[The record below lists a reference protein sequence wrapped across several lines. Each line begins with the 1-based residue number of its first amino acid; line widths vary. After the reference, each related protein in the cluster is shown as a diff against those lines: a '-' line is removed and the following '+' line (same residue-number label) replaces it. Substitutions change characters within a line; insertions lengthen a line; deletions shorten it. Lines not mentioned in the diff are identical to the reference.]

1 MSFDN
6 PLQKQLPWRWTEGDF
21 TVTRSNAWS
30 GPGCHEGCGVLLYTD
45 ANGKLVKVE
54 GDPDNPFNQGRL
66 CVRCLAL
73 PDVTYHPDRLLYP
86 QKRVGERGEDK
97 WERISWEEAY
107 DTIVT
112 RFNGYKKEFG
122 PQSVVFNQGTG
133 RDVTW
138 ANGRLCYG
146 FGSPNSSDFQS
157 GMACYL
163 PRLSSLYATTGSFL
177 VADCSQH
184 FPDRY
189 DDPRWTAPECIVIW
203 GCNPIISNADGFFG
217 HWITDCLKLG
227 SKLIVV
233 DPRLTWLAAKADI
246 WLQIRPGTDAAM
258 ALAWLDVII
267 KEELYD
273 VDFVEMWTL
282 GFEELAKR
290 VAEYPVDK
298 MAEITWV
305 PREKI
310 EAAARMYATSKPA
323 AIQWGLAIDM
333 TKESLPAGQA
343 ITALWSITGNVD
355 IPGGMVT
362 VALPY
367 GADIWGGDWGYSNLP
382 AEVKNLR
389 IGLDK
394 YPLLRWGLPLAQ
406 ADEIVEAML
415 TDEPYPIKA
424 IWLVG
429 SNALACMGA
438 DPGKL
443 MTALRRMEFVVNID
457 LFKTPTAVAC
467 ADLLLPVV
475 TFPEK
480 NGLRAVWYHIGNINQ
495 AIEPVGEGKSDAQIA
510 IELGHRF
517 DPEAV
522 PWESAEEYF
531 DTVLEGTEMTFEEM
545 REAGGTLYT
554 DFEYKKYEKGYER
567 GDGELGFNTPSGR
580 IELYSTAY
588 ERSGLDPLP
597 YFEEPTESPFSTPE
611 LYEEYPIVLTSGAR
625 HWASFHSEHRQVRRL
640 RALRPD
646 PIVEIHPETAAK
658 YGIKEGDWIW
668 IENHR
673 DRVQRK
679 AQLTTILDPR
689 VINADHG
696 WWYPE
701 KEAAEP
707 SLFGMWDVNFNK
719 LVPWDPGR
727 SGFGANYKSLLC
739 KIYKVAEGEEAQS
752 RLD

>member
-1 MSFDN
+1 MDFDN
-6 PLQKQLPWRWTEGDF
+6 PLQKQLPWRWQEGDL

-30 GPGCHEGCGVLLYTD
+30 GPGCHEGCGVLIYTD
-45 ANGKLVKVE
+45 KEGKMVKVE
-54 GDPDNPFNQGRL
+54 GDPENPFNQGRL

-73 PDVTYHPDRLLYP
+73 PEVTYHPDRLLYP

-97 WERISWEEAY
+97 WERVSWEEAY

-112 RFNGYKKEFG
+112 KFNAYKAEFG

-189 DDPRWTAPECIVIW
+189 DEPSWTRPECIVIW
-203 GCNPIISNADGFFG
+203 GCNPIISNADGFLG
-217 HWITDCLKLG
+217 HWIVDCMKLG
-227 SKLIVV
+227 SKLIVI

-267 KEELYD
+267 NEKLYD
-273 VDFVEMWTL
+273 EDFVEMWTL
-282 GFEELAKR
+282 GFDELAGR
-290 VAEYPVDK
+290 VAEYPVEK

-305 PREKI
+305 PQEKI
-310 EAAARMYATSKPA
+310 EAAARLYATSKPA

-367 GADIWGGDWGYSNLP
+367 GADIWGGDWGYSHLSP
-382 AEVKNLR
+382 EAKAVR

-394 YPLLRWGLPLAQ
+394 YPLLQWGLPLAQ

-415 TDEPYPIKA
+415 TDDPYPIKA

-438 DPGKL
+438 DPEKL
-443 MTALRRMEFVVNID
+443 MKALNRMEFVVNID

-467 ADLLLPVV
+467 ADLLLPVL
-475 TFPEK
+475 TYPEK
-480 NGLRAVWYHIGNINQ
+480 NGLRAVWYHIGNINK
-495 AIEPVGEGKSDAQIA
+495 AIEPVGEGKSDAQLA
-510 IELGHRF
+510 IELGHIF
-517 DPEAV
+517 NPDLV
-522 PWESAEEYF
+522 PWETVEEYF
-531 DTVLEGTEMTFEEM
+531 DAVLEGTEMTFEEM
-545 REAGGTLYT
+545 RDAGAVLYT

-611 LYEEYPIVLTSGAR
+611 MYEEYPIVLTSGAR
-625 HWASFHSEHRQVRRL
+625 HWASFHSEHRQIHRL
-640 RALRPD
+640 RAMRPD

-658 YGIKEGDWIW
+658 YGVGEGDWIW

-673 DRVQRK
+673 GRVQRK
-679 AQLTTILDPR
+679 VQLTTILDPR

-701 KEAAEP
+701 KEPAAP
-707 SLFGMWDVNFNK
+707 SLYGMWDVNFNK
-719 LVPWDPGR
+719 LIPWDPGR

-739 KIYKVAEGEEAQS
+739 KIYKVNQGEEAQS
-752 RLD
+752 WLP

>member
-1 MSFDN
+1 MSNDT
-6 PLQKQLPWRWTEGDF
+6 PLQKKLPWRWTEGDL

-45 ANGKLVKVE
+45 SAGTLVKVE
-54 GDPDNPFNQGRL
+54 GDPENPFNQGRL

-73 PDVTYHPDRLLYP
+73 PEVTYHPDRLLFP
-86 QKRVGERGEDK
+86 QKRAGERGEDK

-107 DTIVT
+107 DTIVEK
-112 RFNGYKKEFG
+112 FNGYKEEFG
-122 PQSVVFNQGTG
+122 AESVVFCQGTG

-163 PRLSSLYATTGSFL
+163 PRLASLYATTGNFL
-177 VADCSQH
+177 VADCSQY
-184 FPDRY
+184 FPARY
-189 DDPRWTAPECIVIW
+189 DDPRWTPSECIVVW

-217 HWITDCLKLG
+217 HWVVDCMQRG

-267 KEELYD
+267 REGLYD
-273 VDFVEMWTL
+273 EDFVEKWTL
-282 GFEELAKR
+282 GFDRLAER
-290 VAEYPVDK
+290 VAEYPVAE
-298 MAEITWV
+298 MAKVTWV
-305 PREKI
+305 PQEKI
-310 EAAARMYATSKPA
+310 EAAARMFAKSKPA
-323 AIQWGLAIDM
+323 AVQWGLAIDM

-343 ITALWSITGNVD
+343 VTALWTVTGNVD
-355 IPGGMVT
+355 IPGGMIT
-362 VALPY
+362 TFLPY
-367 GADIWGGDWGYSNLP
+367 GADIWGGDWGYSHLP
-382 AEVKNLR
+382 KETKDRR

-415 TDEPYPIKA
+415 TDDPYPIKA
-424 IWLVG
+424 VWLQA

-438 DPGKL
+438 DPEKL
-443 MTALRRMEFVVNID
+443 LKAFRRMEFVVTID
-457 LFKTPTAVAC
+457 IFKTPTAVAC
-467 ADLLLPVV
+467 ADILLPAL

-480 NGLRAVWYHIGNINQ
+480 DGLRAVWYHIGNINK
-495 AIEPVGEGKSDAQIA
+495 AIEPVGEGKSDATVA

-517 DPEAV
+517 NPDSV
-522 PWESAEEYF
+522 PWTGAVEYF
-531 DTVLEGTEMTFEEM
+531 DSVLEGTEMTFEEM
-545 REAGGTLYT
+545 REAGGVLYP
-554 DFEYKKYEKGYER
+554 DYEYKKYEKALER
-567 GDGELGFNTPSGR
+567 ADGEIGFNTPSGR
-580 IELYSTAY
+580 IELCSSAY

-597 YFEEPTESPFSTPE
+597 YFEEPTESPLSTPD
-611 LYEEYPIVLTSGAR
+611 LYKEYPIVLTSGAR
-625 HWASFHSEHRQVRRL
+625 TWGSFHSEHRQIPIL
-640 RALRPD
+640 RAMRPE
-646 PIVEIHPETAAK
+646 PLVEVHPETCER
-658 YGIKEGDWIW
+658 YGVADGDWIW

-673 DRVQRK
+673 GRVKRK
-679 AQLTTILDPR
+679 VHATQIIDPR

-701 KEAAEP
+701 QEAAEP
-707 SLFGMWDVNFNK
+707 SLYGMWDVNFNK
-719 LVPWDPGR
+719 LIPWDPGR

-739 KIYKVAEGEEAQS
+739 KIYKVADGEGA
-752 RLD
+752 